1 MLARPAR
8 PATPCTPSI
17 QVLRQLEI
25 MAIIDRMKISAAEAN
40 NLSFLMRPLVR
51 TLVLL
56 SVAVLTLLG
65 CFLRAQESAKLG
77 SLATTAVRMEFAAIP
92 PGEFM
97 MGCSTGD
104 QQCADDEDPR
114 HRVRITKGFEIGKY
128 EVTQAQWLAL
138 MPNNPSAN
146 KGDNRPVETVSKLES
161 QEFIAKLNAQN
172 DGYLYRLPTEAEWEY
187 AARAGLDAPF
197 SGPLDEVAWYSA
209 NSGDETH
216 PVGQK
221 KPNAWGLY
229 DMQGNVREWVSDLY
243 SANYYSASPAADPT
257 GPAPGAFGRGG
268 QGGRGQGGRGRGGR
282 GFGCGQEPVS
292 AALPDPV
299 ELPPGATQQQQID
312 ALRQEVAQLR
322 EALRQLFAAPPF
334 PGFVG
339 GRGGPGGDGAP
350 RGLPVARGGGW
361 DQSATFQRVSA
372 RYSYYGPTLRVS
384 DIGFRVVRQRVPS
397 AQ

>member
-1 MLARPAR
+1 
-8 PATPCTPSI
+8 
-17 QVLRQLEI
+17 
-25 MAIIDRMKISAAEAN
+25 MAIIDGMEISAAEAN
-40 NLSFLMRPLVR
+40 NRFSLVSLATARPLVR
-51 TLVLL
+51 ALVLL
-56 SVAVLTLLG
+56 SVPALTFLVCL
-65 CFLRAQESAKLG
+65 LRAQEPAQRAASARPAAG
-77 SLATTAVRMEFAAIP
+77 MEFVAIP

-104 QQCADDEDPR
+104 QQCAADENPR
-114 HRVRITKGFEIGKY
+114 HRVQITKGFEIGKY

-138 MPNNPSAN
+138 MPNNPSTN
-146 KGDNRPVETVSKLES
+146 KGDTRPVETVSKLEA

-187 AARAGLDAPF
+187 AARAGLDAPY
-197 SGPLDEVAWYSA
+197 SGPLDEVAWYAA

-243 SANYYSASPAADPT
+243 SANFYRASPAADPT

-268 QGGRGQGGRGRGGR
+268 QGGRGAGGRGGGR
-282 GFGCGQEPVS
+282 GFPGGQGPS
-292 AALPDPV
+292 PGGLADPA

-322 EALRQLFAAPPF
+322 EALRQVLAGPRF
-334 PGFVG
+334 PGFG
-339 GRGGPGGDGAP
+339 GGPEGPGGDGVP
-350 RGLPVARGGGW
+350 RGLPVVRGGGW
-361 DQSATFQRVSA
+361 DQSSEFQRVSA

-384 DIGFRVVRQRVPS
+384 DIGFRVVRQRVPP